1 MVVASRAASLGPL
14 TAWLL
19 SNGAK
24 MNGCE
29 IAWLGGSMGAG
40 LIATEDLPAGAAACS
55 VPRRL
60 LLSSSSG
67 LSDSQI
73 GPRCWRRA
81 ATADD
86 AHGLLADPLSAGSLL
101 TQLAVLTA
109 IAYSCL
115 GALAFSRGRCQSV
128 RRLSGS
134 DLAAATLCR
143 RSGAR
148 RLLLLSTI
156 ASSSHLLLS
165 PPPLASSS
173 HLLLSHRSRAGGR
186 HARQPQGP
194 RTPPLLTPHRRASR
208 VARR

>member
-67 LSDSQI
+67 LSDPQI
-73 GPRCWRRA
+73 GP
-81 ATADD
+81 
-86 AHGLLADPLSAGSLL
+86 LLEA
-101 TQLAVLTA
+101 
-109 IAYSCL
+109 
-115 GALAFSRGRCQSV
+115 
-128 RRLSGS
+128 SG
-134 DLAAATLCR
+134 
-143 RSGAR
+143 
-148 RLLLLSTI
+148 
-156 ASSSHLLLS
+156 
-165 PPPLASSS
+165 
-173 HLLLSHRSRAGGR
+173 HR
-186 HARQPQGP
+186 
-194 RTPPLLTPHRRASR
+194 
-208 VARR
+208 